1 MDSEQIK
8 GAAQDMADKAK
19 DAAKETW
26 NSGRDKVVDLKD
38 QAASTAKDVT
48 RQTVDAGQAY
58 YEDGVQALGRQVG
71 SSPLSSILVAGM
83 FGAVIGWMCRG
94 RADENSRRSWR

>member
-1 MDSEQIK
+1 MDTEQIK

-26 NSGRDKVVDLKD
+26 NSGRDKVADLTD
-38 QAASTAKDVT
+38 QAAGAAKDVT
-48 RQTVDAGQAY
+48 RQAVDAGQAY
-58 YEDGVQALGRQVG
+58 YDDGVKALGRQVG
-71 SSPLSSILVAGM
+71 ATPVSSILMAGM

-94 RADENSRRSWR
+94 NTDQNDRRSRR